1 MVTVVCALVPAGIR
15 AQRAMVNSITHFP
28 RREAVRFPDLL
39 ACERVEDAFINI
51 KILITNYL
59 YDEDIIYFYYNVFVM
74 LLFV

>member
-1 MVTVVCALVPAGIR
+1 M
-15 AQRAMVNSITHFP
+15 
-28 RREAVRFPDLL
+28 RFPDLL